1 LGPDED
7 PHRRVEATGG
17 ALGPLE
23 TGVDILGYQPTPPG
37 SDRMEIVAMDGLA
50 GYKTGA
56 VEDLPDA
63 VTVMGSFHDGSPV
76 R

>member
-1 LGPDED
+1 MFGPDED
-7 PHRRVEATGG
+7 PHRHVEATGG

-56 VEDLPDA
+56 PAVRLPYGHA
-63 VTVMGSFHDGSPV
+63 PAL
-76 R
+76 

>member
-1 LGPDED
+1 
-7 PHRRVEATGG
+7 
-17 ALGPLE
+17 
-23 TGVDILGYQPTPPG
+23 
-37 SDRMEIVAMDGLA
+37 MEIVAMDGLA